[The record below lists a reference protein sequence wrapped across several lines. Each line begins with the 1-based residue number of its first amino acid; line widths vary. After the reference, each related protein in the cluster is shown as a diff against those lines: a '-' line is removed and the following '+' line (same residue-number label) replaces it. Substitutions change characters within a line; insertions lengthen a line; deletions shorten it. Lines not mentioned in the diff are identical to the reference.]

1 MVKNT
6 LIVILFMAN
15 YSIAASASADTWT
28 LIRDGKTYEIQIT
41 WDRETGSLT
50 GGHYLGKSEDGSQF
64 SGQMFTGRG
73 RKVIYLVQRNAKG
86 FYAVYSGIKT
96 AYGTFEGKFYAT
108 SNNIEH
114 KFKIIV
120 EAARK

>member
-1 MVKNT
+1 MAKNT
-6 LIVILFMAN
+6 LIVLIFIASYGL
-15 YSIAASASADTWT
+15 AASASADTWT

-41 WDRETGSLT
+41 WNRETGHLT
-50 GGHYLGKSEDGSQF
+50 GGHYLGKSDDGSQF

-73 RKVIYLVQRNAKG
+73 RKIIYLVQRNAMD

-108 SNNIEH
+108 SNTLEH
-114 KFKIIV
+114 TFKIIV